1 MIKLSYEVKVM
12 LGDKIKELRI
22 KKGLTQQKLA
32 DATGISRSAIA
43 MVEKNKQGL
52 GKENLITMSNFF
64 GVTVDYLLSDDV
76 KVDVNSI
83 HNKLG
88 DKIKKLRKERNLTQV
103 QLAKAIGIAQS
114 TIGMIESNKRPAG
127 RETLIKLAEFF
138 NVTVDYLL
146 SEDNESSE
154 ASTEKPEINIPKAY
168 TDKYKVTSRDKKQYV
183 EEMKKAN
190 EAFFMDDEFNEE
202 AKKEMLDLMS
212 ELFWEAKAMNKRKK

>member
-1 MIKLSYEVKVM
+1 M
-12 LGDKIKELRI
+12 LGDKIKQLR
-22 KKGLTQQKLA
+22 KEKRLTQQELA
-32 DATGISRSAIA
+32 NE
-43 MVEKNKQGL
+43 MK
-52 GKENLITMSNFF
+52 
-64 GVTVDYLLSDDV
+64 
-76 KVDVNSI
+76 
-83 HNKLG
+83 
-88 DKIKKLRKERNLTQV
+88 
-103 QLAKAIGIAQS
+103 IAQS

>member
-1 MIKLSYEVKVM
+1 M

-146 SEDNESSE
+146 SEDDENKKIDTQDVKDIKLSRRVEKDIEKTLKATLDDLSNSE
-154 ASTEKPEINIPKAY
+154 DGLMFSGEPIDDETRELLKISLENSMRLARQIAKQKYTPK
-168 TDKYKVTSRDKKQYV
+168 KYK
-183 EEMKKAN
+183 
-190 EAFFMDDEFNEE
+190 
-202 AKKEMLDLMS
+202 
-212 ELFWEAKAMNKRKK
+212 

>member
-1 MIKLSYEVKVM
+1 M
-12 LGDKIKELRI
+12 LGDKIKQLR
-22 KKGLTQQKLA
+22 KEKRLTQQGLA
-32 DATGISRSAIA
+32 NE
-43 MVEKNKQGL
+43 MK
-52 GKENLITMSNFF
+52 
-64 GVTVDYLLSDDV
+64 
-76 KVDVNSI
+76 
-83 HNKLG
+83 
-88 DKIKKLRKERNLTQV
+88 
-103 QLAKAIGIAQS
+103 IAQS

-190 EAFFMDDEFNEE
+190 EAFFMDDEFTEE